1 MIHLGK
7 FIYQELKRQERT
19 PTWLA
24 RKINCERPNV
34 YYIFKRSSLNTELL
48 QAISLALNVNLFKI
62 LSDETQAMI
71 NQNNGS

>member
-1 MIHLGK
+1 MIHLGE

-24 RKINCERPNV
+24 RKINCERPNI

-48 QAISLALNVNLFKI
+48 QAISLALNVNLFKL
-62 LSDETQAMI
+62 LSNETQAMI
-71 NQNNGS
+71 DQNNHS